1 VTLASGLSTAPTSKQ
16 ERAWVDL
23 APACRQ
29 KQGAGPA
36 GIQGNPR
43 GHDIAL
49 PAPAYA
55 QMGAPEYRS
64 GAHLLRTTRQRL
76 TQRPPN
82 ACPLRRAGM
91 SVEPCSSTVCGR
103 RACRSSRGPCGDAG
117 NNPCRRHG
125 DQVVAPAGVC
135 ISSRLPA
142 NPCESGSRSVISRR
156 PRRGLA
162 RRRAWTTRRE
172 PRHQA
177 RLGASGQDWCAPR
190 SVYTR

>member
-1 VTLASGLSTAPTSKQ
+1 MRIERVVVPARRHQRRLKQDGPAVPGTRLRSASGSRRRRRGRRCLGRDSSVSLASGPSTAPTSKQ

-29 KQGAGPA
+29 EQGAGAA

-43 GHDIAL
+43 GHDNAL

-55 QMGAPEYRS
+55 QMGAPESQS

-76 TQRPPN
+76 TQHPPD

-117 NNPCRRHG
+117 NNPCRRQA
-125 DQVVAPAGVC
+125 DEVVAP
-135 ISSRLPA
+135 SSDDA
-142 NPCESGSRSVISRR
+142 
-156 PRRGLA
+156 
-162 RRRAWTTRRE
+162 
-172 PRHQA
+172 
-177 RLGASGQDWCAPR
+177 
-190 SVYTR
+190 